1 MKFVNGNILLADG
14 VVPACALTITDGCI
28 AETDTGPQTVG
39 PDTVDLGGDWLV
51 PGFVDI
57 QVNGGGGVLFNDTPT
72 LDGLVTIADAHRAF
86 GTTSILPTLISDDLD
101 IVDRGMRAVEEAIG
115 QGVPGIEGIHIEGP
129 FLAPQKRGIHDANK
143 FLDLN
148 EEAIA
153 LLTSL
158 ERGRTLVTLAPERCT
173 RAQIRQLVEAGVT
186 VSLGHTNAF
195 FSQARAALDAGATGF
210 THLFNAMSG
219 MTSREPGAVG
229 AALEA
234 EQAFASLIV
243 DGHHVDQVM
252 MQIAHRLKRADRL
265 ILISD
270 AMPNAGTDLDHFYL
284 GERKILVADGKCYD
298 EDGVLAGA
306 SLTMGQA
313 VKNARLML
321 NTSRENAA
329 RMAATNPAA
338 FIGLGNEVGTIA
350 IGKRADF
357 VRLTETGE
365 VAGVYMSGQLLGD
378 NRPTPIATSRAAGL

>member
-1 MKFVNGNILLADG
+1 M
-14 VVPACALTITDGCI
+14 
-28 AETDTGPQTVG
+28 
-39 PDTVDLGGDWLV
+39 
-51 PGFVDI
+51 
-57 QVNGGGGVLFNDTPT
+57 
-72 LDGLVTIADAHRAF
+72 
-86 GTTSILPTLISDDLD
+86 
-101 IVDRGMRAVEEAIG
+101 
-115 QGVPGIEGIHIEGP
+115 
-129 FLAPQKRGIHDANK
+129 
-143 FLDLN
+143 
-148 EEAIA
+148 
-153 LLTSL
+153 
-158 ERGRTLVTLAPERCT
+158 
-173 RAQIRQLVEAGVT
+173 
-186 VSLGHTNAF
+186 SLGHTNAF

-350 IGKRADF
+350 IGKRPDF